1 MTVAP
6 PDRPASEQDPIYS
19 PPCGVFDPLRPID
32 GLELIAAVQKI
43 LGRESPACYRLFRWA
58 RVRAEGGSF
67 RELCRESGRAR
78 STAYYRRACTLRR
91 VADALNEMAASRVR
105 QQVRRPQ

>member
-67 RELCRESGRAR
+67 RELCREMRA
-78 STAYYRRACTLRR
+78 TARDCADCADQPRGDCAAQLNAVQKLRESSMP
-91 VADALNEMAASRVR
+91 VFL
-105 QQVRRPQ
+105 